1 MIEVTGKEL
10 EVGDWIAVSAN
21 VSTSSQTILFGYI
34 TKVTQKRVY
43 IIREGYWKDYDKTYM
58 QNTKGIL
65 KIVKNMVP
73 KEIVEGINILL
84 SKDE

>member
-43 IIREGYWKDYDKTYM
+43 YKRR
-58 QNTKGIL
+58 IL
-65 KIVKNMVP
+65 A
-73 KEIVEGINILL
+73 GLR
-84 SKDE
+84 